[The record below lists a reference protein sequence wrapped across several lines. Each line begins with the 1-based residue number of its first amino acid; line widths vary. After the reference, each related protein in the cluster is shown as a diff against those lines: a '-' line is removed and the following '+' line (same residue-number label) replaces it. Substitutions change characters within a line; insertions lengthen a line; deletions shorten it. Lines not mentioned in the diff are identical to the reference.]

1 MRFDV
6 TQVLDA
12 IERHLTTEATLAQA
26 VVDIGQVAWFDAL
39 DGGRPVNLLRVGLLV
54 DALARHLGEDAIMIY
69 PVAGR
74 ELLTDADLTSKE
86 RMVLGRWAGD
96 GLIEVLPSVG
106 DRVPEVAD
114 LTGLPVITRDGY
126 PGLEGRYPWLRGQPD
141 RVLRL
146 LPGDGAARIVGGQPG
161 PAQPDGPGAVLLARM
176 WRCARRDCPT
186 FGERRALAQS
196 VPRMRSGVPVCPR
209 HEEPLVNA
217 GPRPPAVAMALLV
230 DGTVRERFV
239 VRIGRP
245 VTVGRSPDDPD
256 GLMIGSHLS
265 GDAAQMISRNHVRVE
280 LRDDALFAIDLS
292 TNGTVVRSRSGPYT
306 PAEDVHLS
314 GGGPYP
320 LKPWD
325 TLELHSGVVISRA
338 DRSLTRSAGGPGSV
352 MGDAPTIAMG
362 HPMSLREPGSEFGP
376 RF

>member
-6 TQVLDA
+6 TQVLDS
-12 IERHLTTEATLAQA
+12 IERHLSTEPALAQA

-54 DALARHLGEDAIMIY
+54 DGLARHLGEDAIMIY

-74 ELLTDADLTSKE
+74 DLLTDADLTSKE

-96 GLIEVLPSVG
+96 GLIEVVPSTG
-106 DRVPEVAD
+106 DRVAEIAD

-146 LPGDGAARIVGGQPG
+146 MPGEGSARIVGGQPMT
-161 PAQPDGPGAVLLARM
+161 ASPDGPGLALLSRS
-176 WRCARRDCPT
+176 WRCPRRDCPT
-186 FGERRALAQS
+186 FGERRAMTQS
-196 VPRMRSGVPVCPR
+196 VPRMRSGVPSCPR
-209 HEEPLVNA
+209 HDEPLINA

-239 VRIGRP
+239 VRVGRP

-256 GLMIGSHLS
+256 GLMIGSHLT
-265 GDAAQMISRNHVRVE
+265 GDAAQMISRNHVRIE
-280 LRDDALFAIDLS
+280 MRDDALLATDLS
-292 TNGTVVRSRSGPYT
+292 TNGTVVRSRSGPYL
-306 PAEDVHLS
+306 PADAVQL
-314 GGGPYP
+314 GGGPSYP
-320 LKPWD
+320 LNPWD
-325 TLELHSGVVISRA
+325 TLELYSGIVIARA
-338 DRSLTRSAGGPGSV
+338 DRSLTRSAAGPESV
-352 MGDAPTIAMG
+352 MGDAPTMSIA
-362 HPMSLREPGSEFGP
+362 PQVPLRESGSEYGA